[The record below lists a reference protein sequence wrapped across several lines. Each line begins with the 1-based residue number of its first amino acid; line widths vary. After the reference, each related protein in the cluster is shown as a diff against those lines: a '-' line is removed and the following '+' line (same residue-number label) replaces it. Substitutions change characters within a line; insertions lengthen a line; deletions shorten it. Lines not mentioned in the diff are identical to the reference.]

1 MPDNTPT
8 RSFGWWDMWTSP
20 EKDPR
25 ERGDI
30 HNDER
35 SVLVR
40 YLRDRRLTFEM
51 KCDGLDAE
59 QLARRS
65 VEPSN
70 LSLLGLLRHLADVE
84 RFWFR
89 IFLAGED
96 VSRRYRGDD
105 APNGEFDGA
114 VADPAV
120 VAEAWQSWRA
130 EIAFAEKFV
139 DDTDLGFL
147 GKDGKTALREVVVHM
162 IEEYARHN
170 GHADFLRERID
181 GRVGQ

>member
-1 MPDNTPT
+1 
-8 RSFGWWDMWTSP
+8 MWTSP
-20 EKDPR
+20 ERDPR
-25 ERGDI
+25 EQGGDI
-30 HNDER
+30 ENDER

-40 YLRDRRLTFEM
+40 YLRDRRLTFDM
-51 KCDGLDAE
+51 KCEGLDAE
-59 QLARRS
+59 QLARCS

-70 LSLLGLLRHLADVE
+70 LSLLGLLRHLADME

-89 IFLAGED
+89 NLMAGND
-96 VSRRYRGDD
+96 IAQRYRTDD

-120 VAEAWQSWRA
+120 VAEAWDSWRT
-130 EIAFAEKFV
+130 EVAFAEKFV
-139 DDTDLGFL
+139 DDTPDLGQL
-147 GKDGKTALREVVVHM
+147 GRDGKTSLREVLVHV